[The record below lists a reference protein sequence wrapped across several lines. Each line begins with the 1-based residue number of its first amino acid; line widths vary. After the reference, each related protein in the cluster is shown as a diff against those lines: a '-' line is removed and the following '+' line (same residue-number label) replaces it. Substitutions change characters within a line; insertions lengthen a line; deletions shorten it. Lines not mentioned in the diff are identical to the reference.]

1 MSNSPTI
8 SVITPCYNAE
18 SYIEE
23 AINSVLS
30 QSYDNIEHI
39 VVDGGSS
46 DGTFDILDQY
56 STVEYISE
64 PDRGLYDALNKGIA
78 LADGDFIGWLN
89 ADDIYTRSAFN
100 AFVEAY
106 RESPAVDVIVGH
118 SDVFRDEKGERT
130 TIQEYRFTDPD
141 DLSKGRITHTSF
153 GLNGCLI
160 SADLIDS
167 IDDFNSSYKIA
178 GDGEYLIRIAAAK
191 PHCTGVSE
199 VVYRYR
205 SHDGSLTFSE
215 NKADAVTNLGS
226 EEMVDFLPKYII
238 DPTVPEEL
246 RSYCKLKYRQRCGLL
261 LQYYLSQRDIS
272 ASIGLLRDI
281 ATVDRG
287 WFSWAVRKVVTKTVV
302 RM

>member
-18 SYIEE
+18 RYIEE

-30 QSYDNIEHI
+30 QSYNNIEHI

-46 DGTFDILDQY
+46 DGTIDILNQY

-64 PDRGLYDALNKGIA
+64 PDEGLYDALNKGIA
-78 LADGDFIGWLN
+78 LAAGDFIGWLN
-89 ADDIYTRSAFN
+89 ADDIYTQSAFDI
-100 AFVEAY
+100 FVEAY
-106 RESPAVDVIVGH
+106 RESPAADVIVGH
-118 SDVFRDEKGERT
+118 SDVFRDENGKRT
-130 TIQEYRFTDPD
+130 TIQEYQFTYPK
-141 DLSKGRITHTSF
+141 DLSEGRITHSSF

-160 SADLIDS
+160 SADLIDL
-167 IDDFNSSYKIA
+167 IGDFDSSCEIA

-199 VVYRYR
+199 IVYRYR
-205 SHDGSLTFSE
+205 SHEDSLTFSS
-215 NKADAVTNLGS
+215 NKSNAVTNLGS
-226 EEMVDFLPKYII
+226 EEMVNFLPKYIN

-261 LQYYLSQRDIS
+261 LQYYLSQRDMS
-272 ASIGLLRDI
+272 AIIGLLRDI
-281 ATVDRG
+281 STVDQG
-287 WFSWAVRKVVTKTVV
+287 WFYWSVQKLVAKAVARI
-302 RM
+302 